1 MENEVTFFT
10 VVRFMIMPVLVLSL
24 FSIASWM
31 RYMRSGMLEVL
42 NEDYVRTARAKGLR
56 ERRVLFLHAFKNALI
71 PMITLVMLTIPG
83 MIGGAVLTETIFS
96 WPGMGRLIFDS
107 LIGNDFSMAMA
118 VFLLFAVLVAF
129 FNLLA
134 DILYAVIDP
143 RVKNE

>member
-1 MENEVTFFT
+1 
-10 VVRFMIMPVLVLSL
+10 MIMPVLVLSL

-42 NEDYVRTARAKGLR
+42 NEDYVRTARAKGLK
-56 ERRVLFLHAFKNALI
+56 ERRVLFLHAFKNALM
-71 PMITLVMLTIPG
+71 PMITLIMLTIPS

-107 LIGNDFSMAMA
+107 LIGNDFNMAMA
-118 VFLLFAVLVAF
+118 VFLIFAVLVAF

-143 RVKNE
+143 RVKNT